1 MKITKKQLR
10 RIIKEEKSK
19 VLAEQKVRRI
29 VRRKLLEQAGGE
41 TLVIDYRSP
50 PSGLGTLENSGIV
63 IQYPD
68 SHPELKP
75 GIKTVW
81 WEGDLDSKADH
92 TALANWLRSTYGVT
106 HVRDDEL
113 ADEMDP
119 DAGDRFTLDTWLN
132 IIGAFF

>member
-1 MKITKKQLR
+1 MKRSKRQLR
-10 RIIKEEKSK
+10 RIIKEEKTK

-68 SHPELKP
+68 SSPELKP

-81 WEGDLDSKADH
+81 WEGDLDSRADY
-92 TALANWLRSTYGVT
+92 TALANWLRSTHGVT
-106 HVRDDEL
+106 HVRDSEL
-113 ADEMDP
+113 MEEFPP

-132 IIGAFF
+132 TVGAFF